1 MRIGLVIESLD
12 AWRGGAE
19 TSTGQFINH
28 LLGAGVELD
37 LFTRSRQPS
46 FPGCT
51 IHAIRVSGRS
61 RWRGTVG
68 FLGRAALAAAEV
80 GPDVLH
86 AMVPCPTADIYEP
99 RGGMVAETME
109 RNVAVRKSRL
119 GRAAKSALLWTSL
132 RQRALLRAEDRLL
145 RRNPPPTVVAISAYV
160 ARQVKTHYGLNA
172 DRVRVIFNGID
183 PDETTSE
190 GRARNR
196 REVRATFSIPG
207 AAYVMVVVAHNF
219 KLKGLA
225 CAIDALARLSA
236 VGEADPILLIVGRGK
251 PNRYK
256 HQADRLG
263 ISNRVRFVGTTDRIS
278 AFYHAAD
285 VLVHPTFYDPCSRV
299 VLEALAVGLPCI
311 TTRWNGA
318 AEMMED
324 GKHGFVI
331 DSPHDVASLTRA
343 MNQLGDPAFRARCS
357 RAAAS
362 LGPGITMRS
371 HAEGILALYR
381 ELAGRE

>member
-12 AWRGGAE
+12 SWRGGAE

-28 LLGAGVELD
+28 LLAAGVELD

-51 IHAIRVSGRS
+51 IHAIRVPGRS
-61 RWRGTVG
+61 RSRGTVG
-68 FLGRAALAAAEV
+68 FLRRAALAAAEV
-80 GPDVLH
+80 RPDVLH
-86 AMVPCPTADIYEP
+86 AMVPCQTADIYEP
-99 RGGMVAETME
+99 RGGTVAEAMK
-109 RNVAVRKSRL
+109 RNVAVRKGWM
-119 GRAAKSALLWTSL
+119 GRSVKTALLWTSL

-183 PDETTSE
+183 PDETTAE
-190 GRARNR
+190 DRARNR
-196 REVRATFSIPG
+196 REVRATFSVPSN
-207 AAYVMVVVAHNF
+207 AYVMVVVAHNF

-225 CAIDALARLSA
+225 CAIDALARLSPLS
-236 VGEADPILLIVGRGK
+236 EAEPILLIIGRGK

-263 ISNRVRFVGTTDRIS
+263 VSNRVRFVGTTDRIS

-285 VLVHPTFYDPCSRV
+285 VLVHPTFFDPCSRV
-299 VLEALAVGLPCI
+299 VLEALAAGLPCI

-318 AEMMED
+318 AEMIEN

-331 DSPHDVASLTRA
+331 DSPHDVDSLTRA
-343 MNQLGDPAFRARCS
+343 MNRLGDPEVRARCS

-362 LGPGITMRS
+362 LGPRITMRS
-371 HAEGILALYR
+371 HTEGVLALYR
-381 ELAGRE
+381 ELTGQE